1 VNKLQLLQLI
11 GDKCSICGY
20 NKCLRGLHFHH
31 IKPPSDGLWE
41 WRRGSKKVS
50 NALSNL
56 PEWLQLE
63 QVDKVITLCAN
74 CHAEVHDGLHPDVP
88 CPPTRKPKSSEQD
101 EPEVVKEEVT
111 LWDNLSTKGKQ
122 K

>member
-1 VNKLQLLQLI
+1 MI
-11 GDKCSICGY
+11 T
-20 NKCLRGLHFHH
+20 
-31 IKPPSDGLWE
+31 PSTFKG
-41 WRRGSKKVS
+41 S
-50 NALSNL
+50 NAIADVKHFCF
-56 PEWLQLE
+56 P
-63 QVDKVITLCAN
+63 LCAN